1 MYRLWLTRDNVA
13 YVSMYLLLGCSTK
26 KCKVIGL
33 SLKHRETDLAD
44 GKFNQILFIFL
55 LKLFRIRCQIYRKR
69 ISYVL
74 YQFSLLQYFETKWQE
89 LSLLQY
95 FQTNWQGLSLQQRQS
110 NWYCLLIPLYR
121 IELLLLLIQQ
131 QQYYKN

>member
-1 MYRLWLTRDNVA
+1 MNIFFSNVCKWVKSLSFCIVDSRLHIQTILVKYVMMVRMLIPNDRPWWEPKLLAKINSKSMDGLWLTRDRFA

-74 YQFSLLQYFETKWQE
+74 Y
-89 LSLLQY
+89 
-95 FQTNWQGLSLQQRQS
+95 
-110 NWYCLLIPLYR
+110 
-121 IELLLLLIQQ
+121 
-131 QQYYKN
+131 